1 MAVLQA
7 NLSRGSARSMTTQA
21 VKHDARLDSDAPDS
35 LSRRTPYISHL
46 DSNTA
51 SLVLSLL
58 PAHLPFLPSHLQD
71 GKILLV
77 PPKPQNILPH
87 FLLLLLTSPSQPNLD
102 ASPLVY
108 TLSLSQAGHLSNL
121 LGSTRTLWSPPDSPI
136 SSPVPRRARCT
147 AGQAVLGKGVE
158 PRQERS
164 QSDRVSKT
172 PRGMRPGV
180 EQSRMGHSQP
190 RPLKEPQPQ
199 IRSVRVELSRIPR
212 SPGSISRDCGGE
224 HPQETNRTG
233 T

>member
-121 LGSTRTLWSPPDSPI
+121 LGSTRTLRSPPDSPI

-164 QSDRVSKT
+164 QSD
-172 PRGMRPGV
+172 PGFKNATWDV
-180 EQSRMGHSQP
+180 PWGGAVKDGTLPAS
-190 RPLKEPQPQ
+190 PLKGTAAPNQECTSGVVQDPQ
-199 IRSVRVELSRIPR
+199 VTRV
-212 SPGSISRDCGGE
+212 
-224 HPQETNRTG
+224 N
-233 T
+233 